1 MAVTSIQPSPRRFAL
16 ADSTMPMPTFGRLV
30 AYARVA
36 SSAVAIVVAS
46 LAVGLLLYGAAHDGR
61 VYQGVSVA
69 GVDVGGMTETE
80 ARDAL
85 DAGFASYMNGRLG
98 LEHNGQLY
106 AITPAEAG
114 MALDTDATVARAM
127 DIGRSG
133 SLWGRS
139 QRWAGSLLRGVD
151 VPAVVTV
158 DDARADASLSAL
170 TAEVAV
176 APVDA
181 RLDMTADEPTL
192 VQEVAGVGFDLGL
205 TKGVLA
211 QRVAE
216 RSSDP
221 LPIYT
226 VAVQPS
232 VTTAALEPALATT
245 RGAVD
250 SALVLRGV
258 DGQAWTISEGQLRT
272 VVRVSPDGAVSVDAD
287 AVRGLVKDLAKRSNH
302 DAVDARLYVDDAG
315 VLRVVASQASVAV
328 EVQNSTDEIVA
339 ALMRGDDV
347 VPLSI
352 DRRQPAITDQLAEQ
366 SRLSIEALI
375 APGVTV
381 VWDGGELRLGRDDLA
396 DALAIEP
403 RPGEATPFAAGF
415 APNVLADLLAPVA
428 AEIDKPGNEPVLRY
442 VDGEIKIH
450 KEGRS
455 GEVVDI
461 DGSVERVMKAVEG
474 GHSTTELEIV
484 DQTPTIDADE
494 IDKIELPDVLAESS
508 TYYGT
513 SSEPRRQNV
522 ERAVELETGWMVA
535 PGEMFSYVENIGA
548 VDEENEFVTG
558 LGIVADG
565 AGGVTTAP
573 VVGGGICQVSTT
585 IFQSAFWAGLQIVE
599 RTPHPYW
606 IQSYGEPP
614 TGMKGLDAMVNV
626 ETDPNAD
633 AITLDMV
640 FRNTTENWIAVVMTA
655 DGENITSKILG
666 RATGWSIEVDGP
678 EVDNVKAP
686 DPNPIYQDSPELAPG
701 EERQV
706 ETAQEGFDATVVRRV
721 LDRDGVLLET
731 YAVTSTY
738 GPAYNRILR
747 GAGSA

>member
-1 MAVTSIQPSPRRFAL
+1 MAVASIQPSPRRFSL
-16 ADSTMPMPTFGRLV
+16 AASTAPMSTLGRLV

-36 SSAVAIVVAS
+36 SSAVAIVVTS
-46 LAVGLLLYGAAHDGR
+46 LALGLLLYGAAHDGKI
-61 VYQGVSVA
+61 YQGVSVA
-69 GVDVGGMTETE
+69 GIDVGGMRETE

-106 AITPAEAG
+106 ALTPAEAG

-127 DIGRSG
+127 GIGRSG

-139 QRWAGSLLRGVD
+139 QRWAGSLLRGTD
-151 VPAVVTV
+151 VHAVVTV
-158 DDARADASLSAL
+158 DDARADATLSAL

-181 RLDMTADEPTL
+181 RLDMAAEEPAL
-192 VQEVAGVGFDLGL
+192 VQEVPGLGFDLGL

-221 LPIYT
+221 VPIYT
-226 VAVQPS
+226 VAVLPS

-250 SALVLRGV
+250 AALLLRGV
-258 DGQAWTISEGQLRT
+258 DGQAWTISEEQLRT
-272 VVRVSPDGAVSVDAD
+272 VVRVSADGAVSVDAE
-287 AVRGLVKDLAKRSNH
+287 AVRSLVKDLANRSNH
-302 DAVDARLYVDDAG
+302 DAVDARLYADDAG
-315 VLRVVASQASVAV
+315 VLRVVGSQASVAV

-339 ALMRGDDV
+339 ALMRGDDMV
-347 VPLSI
+347 ALSI

-366 SRLSIEALI
+366 SRVAIEALI

-381 VWDGGELRLGRDDLA
+381 VWDGGDLRLGRDDLA
-396 DALAIEP
+396 DALVIEP
-403 RPGEATPFAAGF
+403 RPGEATPFVAGF

-442 VDGEIKIH
+442 VDGQVNIH
-450 KEGRS
+450 RKGRS
-455 GEVVDI
+455 GVVVDI
-461 DGSVERVMKAVEG
+461 DGSVERVMKAVNG
-474 GHSTTELEIV
+474 GHSSTRLEII
-484 DQTPTIDADE
+484 DQTPTIGADE

-565 AGGVTTAP
+565 AGGITTAP

-599 RTPHPYW
+599 RTAHPYW
-606 IQSYGEPP
+606 IQSYGEAP

-640 FRNTTENWIAVVMTA
+640 FRNTTDNWIAVVMTA

-678 EVDNVKAP
+678 EVDNVKSP

-747 GAGSA
+747 GTGSA